1 MNIEKKDESSV
12 VRRDRWMICNHEI
25 MPALESSSLCQ
36 RIQALLV
43 TISLILTLDQVVYSM
58 AKEIFDLSFENI
70 AFGSVLFQI
79 DGFIS
84 PALQNV
90 CMLVFRRL
98 LLTMFF
104 LSYFRYYRLNHIQ
117 YSLFM
122 KYISLHLNKVE
133 NENAK
138 VQEVQLKVKPRKHRV
153 CFHTLTSEKLNVS
166 N

>member
-1 MNIEKKDESSV
+1 
-12 VRRDRWMICNHEI
+12 
-25 MPALESSSLCQ
+25 
-36 RIQALLV
+36 
-43 TISLILTLDQVVYSM
+43 M

-104 LSYFRYYRLNHIQ
+104 LSYFIYYRLNHIQ
-117 YSLFM
+117 YSLLM

-138 VQEVQLKVKPRKHRV
+138 V
-153 CFHTLTSEKLNVS
+153 
-166 N
+166 